1 MSANK
6 KTSSS
11 RPQRKTGG
19 KSSSERIARRRDAL
33 TRACQTLL
41 QRTVA
46 SVDYPGGRSRESLR
60 MVLDGGDTIIAT
72 RRNEA
77 QLAAVEARTL
87 RALNAHKA
95 PAPTLLATD
104 DDRILLQEELRG
116 ERLSL
121 ALRDA
126 DEGHAERL
134 LSSALTGLYLAQ
146 RAASAEGL
154 ERYVPA
160 LGTDEAWLKALF
172 DRPRLIGG
180 YLGIPAPDLDRNA
193 LLGLL
198 GVPEPR
204 FVKWDARPGNAY
216 VVDGTVFWFDWEH
229 AGKRNALDDMAWL
242 LGDEFVP
249 EYPEMELR
257 LIDAFVG
264 KFADSGAAHAAREY
278 LYAYGTFHMVVRL
291 ALILKHKRAEWWDLD
306 HCIERDKVG
315 VTLLCAR
322 RICRRAERWSGRSS
336 LVAPLAPWF
345 SAICQAIEGM

>member
-1 MSANK
+1 MPVA
-6 KTSSS
+6 
-11 RPQRKTGG
+11 G
-19 KSSSERIARRRDAL
+19 DAL

-87 RALNAHKA
+87 RAQRPQGTCAHLAGDRRRPHPAAGRAARRA
-95 PAPTLLATD
+95 P
-104 DDRILLQEELRG
+104 
-116 ERLSL
+116 SL

-146 RAASAEGL
+146 RARAPKGWSATCRPGYRRSL
-154 ERYVPA
+154 AKGALRPA
-160 LGTDEAWLKALF
+160 AAHWC
-172 DRPRLIGG
+172 G

-264 KFADSGAAHAAREY
+264 KFADSGAAQTARNTSMPT
-278 LYAYGTFHMVVRL
+278 APST
-291 ALILKHKRAEWWDLD
+291 
-306 HCIERDKVG
+306 
-315 VTLLCAR
+315 
-322 RICRRAERWSGRSS
+322 WSSG
-336 LVAPLAPWF
+336 WH
-345 SAICQAIEGM
+345 